1 MGEYF
6 SWINLDRKEYISP
19 SDFEIGNKRYES
31 VSINNALLCALREL
45 MGNEWKGS
53 KIIFIG
59 DECGQFSINI
69 PNILNDILQDDKF
82 EGNFVDYTYENFK
95 NISCKFEAARNMVTE
110 EISVFI
116 ERIRRGEDD
125 FINEYGIDINNPFA
139 GMFNRKGESYKYTIN
154 YSKGEAYCL
163 DTTKIITSDDSV
175 LDSIDPLPVL
185 LGYGNTM
192 QPGEWL
198 GDFVGVSD
206 LLDTG
211 ITLLDKIRVPW

>member
-45 MGNEWKGS
+45 MGSEWKGS

-95 NISCKFEAARNMVTE
+95 NVSCKFEAARNMVTE
-110 EISVFI
+110 EISVFM

-139 GMFNRKGESYKYTIN
+139 GMFNRKGKSYKYTIN
-154 YSKGEAYCL
+154 YSKGVAYCL
-163 DTTKIITSDDSV
+163 DTTKIITLDDSV
-175 LDSIDPLPVL
+175 IDNIDPLPVL
-185 LGYGNTM
+185 LGCGRTM
-192 QPGEWL
+192 QSGEWL
-198 GDFVGVSD
+198 GDSVGVSD
-206 LLDTG
+206 SLDTG
-211 ITLLDKIRVPW
+211 ITLLDKIRILW

>member
-45 MGNEWKGS
+45 MGSEWKGS

-95 NISCKFEAARNMVTE
+95 NVSCKFEAARNMVTE
-110 EISVFI
+110 EISVFM

-139 GMFNRKGESYKYTIN
+139 GMFNRKGKSYKYTIN
-154 YSKGEAYCL
+154 YGKGVAYCL
-163 DTTKIITSDDSV
+163 DTTKIITSEDNV
-175 LDSIDPLPVL
+175 IDSIDPLPVL
-185 LGYGNTM
+185 FGYGNTM
-192 QPGEWL
+192 KPGEWL

>member
-6 SWINLDRKEYISP
+6 SWINIDRKEYISP

-59 DECGQFSINI
+59 DECGQSSINI

-110 EISVFI
+110 KFQFSWKESDEGKTIS
-116 ERIRRGEDD
+116 
-125 FINEYGIDINNPFA
+125 
-139 GMFNRKGESYKYTIN
+139 
-154 YSKGEAYCL
+154 
-163 DTTKIITSDDSV
+163 
-175 LDSIDPLPVL
+175 
-185 LGYGNTM
+185 
-192 QPGEWL
+192 
-198 GDFVGVSD
+198 
-206 LLDTG
+206 
-211 ITLLDKIRVPW
+211 

>member
-45 MGNEWKGS
+45 MGSEWKGS

-95 NISCKFEAARNMVTE
+95 NVSCKFEAARNMVTE
-110 EISVFI
+110 EISVFM

-139 GMFNRKGESYKYTIN
+139 GMFNRKGKSYKYTIN
-154 YSKGEAYCL
+154 YSKGVAYCL
-163 DTTKIITSDDSV
+163 DTTKIITSEDNV
-175 LDSIDPLPVL
+175 IDSIDPLPVC
-185 LGYGNTM
+185 
-192 QPGEWL
+192 
-198 GDFVGVSD
+198 
-206 LLDTG
+206 
-211 ITLLDKIRVPW
+211 

>member
-45 MGNEWKGS
+45 MGSEWKGS

-95 NISCKFEAARNMVTE
+95 NVSCKFEAARNMVTE
-110 EISVFI
+110 EISVFM

-139 GMFNRKGESYKYTIN
+139 GMFNRKGKSYKYTIN
-154 YSKGEAYCL
+154 YSKGVAYCL
-163 DTTKIITSDDSV
+163 DTTKIITLDNSV
-175 LDSIDPLPVL
+175 TDNIDPLPVL
-185 LGYGNTM
+185 LGCGRTM

-198 GDFVGVSD
+198 GDSVGVSD
-206 LLDTG
+206 SLDTG
-211 ITLLDKIRVPW
+211 ITLLDKIRILW

>member
-59 DECGQFSINI
+59 DECSQSSINI
-69 PNILNDILQDDKF
+69 PNILNDILQDDNF
-82 EGNFVDYTYENFK
+82 EGNFVDYAYENFQ
-95 NISCKFEAARNMVTE
+95 NISCKFEAARKTVTE
-110 EISVFI
+110 EISIFL
-116 ERIRRGEDD
+116 ERSRRGEDD

-139 GMFNRKGESYKYTIN
+139 GMFNRKGKSYKYTIN

-163 DTTKIITSDDSV
+163 DTTKIITSDDNV

-211 ITLLDKIRVPW
+211 ITLLEKIRVPW

>member
-45 MGNEWKGS
+45 MGSEWKGS

-82 EGNFVDYTYENFK
+82 EGNF
-95 NISCKFEAARNMVTE
+95 
-110 EISVFI
+110 
-116 ERIRRGEDD
+116 
-125 FINEYGIDINNPFA
+125 INEYGIDINNPFA
-139 GMFNRKGESYKYTIN
+139 GMFNRKGKSYKYTIN
-154 YSKGEAYCL
+154 YSKGVAYCL
-163 DTTKIITSDDSV
+163 DTTKIITSEDNV
-175 LDSIDPLPVL
+175 IDSIDPLPVL

-192 QPGEWL
+192 KPGEWL